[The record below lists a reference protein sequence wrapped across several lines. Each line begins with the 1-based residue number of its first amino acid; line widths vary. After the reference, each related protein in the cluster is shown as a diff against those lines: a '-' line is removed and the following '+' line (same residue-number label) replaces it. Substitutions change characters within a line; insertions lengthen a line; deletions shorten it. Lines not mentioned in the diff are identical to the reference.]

1 MKFRFIFMYVYM
13 CDSVAEYVH
22 CMYKGACRGQ
32 KKVQDA
38 LELKLQMVINCLKW
52 FLGTQS
58 RSFARAASAL
68 NLWDV
73 SPTPMCES

>member
-38 LELKLQMVINCLKW
+38 LELKLQMVINCLNG
-52 FLGTQS
+52 F
-58 RSFARAASAL
+58 
-68 NLWDV
+68 
-73 SPTPMCES
+73 